1 MFVGRVGPV
10 DRRSDGERS
19 RRPREFEYIRYE
31 TIDDGRIAAIT
42 LDRPKQRNAQ
52 TRGMLVELGA
62 AFELAEADDTVRV
75 VILRAAGPAFSA
87 GHDLGSADDI
97 RERSPGPDQ
106 HPSYRCNGAT
116 FGGVESRNR
125 QEWHYYFENTKR
137 WRNLRKI
144 TIAQV
149 HGAVLSAGLML
160 AWCCDLIVA
169 SEDTVFA
176 DVVGTR
182 LGMCG
187 VEYFGH
193 PWEFGPRK
201 TKELL
206 LTGDCIGADEA
217 HALGMVSKVFP
228 ADELATST
236 IEFARRI
243 AKVPTMA
250 GRRDRA
256 AVQGQRQ
263 TGQSDGRN
271 AARLGAGAGCCA
283 VATAQAAA
291 RWRAGTSPVDSRGVA
306 DVPLDAQERL
316 ELCDLLEELGPAV
329 ATLIEGWTAHDLAAH
344 IVLRERDLVAG
355 LCIVLPG
362 PFQRFAE
369 RRRARLAQSKDF
381 TWLVARIRSGPPMG
395 FFRIGWVRTLA
406 NLNEFFVHHED
417 VRRASGRGPRSLTPE
432 MDAALWRNVRRGSH
446 FLSRRLHGCG
456 LEIEWVGTGKR
467 VRVRSGEPTA
477 RLTGPPGELLLYV
490 FGRRAVA
497 RVEVSGP
504 LEAIAAVHRTHFG
517 M

>member
-1 MFVGRVGPV
+1 MTQIAFVAYPGVTALDVVGPYEV
-10 DRRSDGERS
+10 LRNLPHAQVRFVWLRGRRATSHWLTLPALKAFGAIPVADER
-19 RRPREFEYIRYE
+19 IVHQDNIV
-31 TIDDGRIAAIT
+31 T
-42 LDRPKQRNAQ
+42 
-52 TRGMLVELGA
+52 
-62 AFELAEADDTVRV
+62 
-75 VILRAAGPAFSA
+75 SA
-87 GHDLGSADDI
+87 G
-97 RERSPGPDQ
+97 
-106 HPSYRCNGAT
+106 
-116 FGGVESRNR
+116 V
-125 QEWHYYFENTKR
+125 
-137 WRNLRKI
+137 
-144 TIAQV
+144 
-149 HGAVLSAGLML
+149 SAGLDL
-160 AWCCDLIVA
+160 ALWLAGQLGGEARAKAIQLAIEYDPQPPFDSGHMSKA
-169 SEDTVFA
+169 SPT
-176 DVVGTR
+176 
-182 LGMCG
+182 
-187 VEYFGH
+187 
-193 PWEFGPRK
+193 
-201 TKELL
+201 TKAAATALL
-206 LTGDCIGADEA
+206 
-217 HALGMVSKVFP
+217 SK
-228 ADELATST
+228 
-236 IEFARRI
+236 
-243 AKVPTMA
+243 
-250 GRRDRA
+250 
-256 AVQGQRQ
+256 GQRQ